1 MIKFLSDNWVNIL
14 LVLVG
19 TSALVIYKLQER
31 RKKIDAASLIVLQID
46 EMQQRL
52 REISTYIVDEQL
64 NATAFYE
71 SLPLMEENYW
81 GKYKHYFVRSMD
93 ATSYASLNQLYN
105 YVSGIQEQQLL
116 MKNLQKNSFIL
127 TQTLLMNMEAQ
138 LIGVGLGNSYGSIS
152 PAHIMSTMEN
162 MIPPNVTEED
172 RKNLQM
178 IVKQIIDNNPN
189 FDDNQFWNM
198 YRQKDERLKC
208 IINNRALSAYIPV
221 QIKISLDKIL
231 REYSMLEITGT
242 DGYQLLKRMSKK
254 KF

>member
-1 MIKFLSDNWVNIL
+1 MIKFLADNWVNIL

-31 RKKIDAASLIVLQID
+31 RKKIDAVSLIILQID
-46 EMQQRL
+46 EMQERL

-64 NATAFYE
+64 NTTAFYE

-138 LIGVGLGNSYGSIS
+138 LIGVGLGNSYGSVS
-152 PAHIMSTMEN
+152 PAQIASTMEN

-172 RKNLQM
+172 RNNLQM
-178 IVKQIIDNNPN
+178 IVKQIIEHNPN

-198 YRQKDERLKC
+198 YRQQDERLKG
-208 IINNRALSAYIPV
+208 IINNGALSPYIPV

-242 DGYQLLKRMSKK
+242 DGYQLLKKMSKN

>member
-1 MIKFLSDNWVNIL
+1 MADNWVNIL

-31 RKKIDAASLIVLQID
+31 RKKIDAASLIILQID
-46 EMQQRL
+46 EMQERL

-138 LIGVGLGNSYGSIS
+138 LIGVGLGNSYGSVS
-152 PAHIMSTMEN
+152 PARIASTMEN

-172 RKNLQM
+172 RNNLQM
-178 IVKQIIDNNPN
+178 IVKQIIEHNPN

-198 YRQKDERLKC
+198 YRQQDERLKG
-208 IINNRALSAYIPV
+208 IINNGALSPYIPV

-242 DGYQLLKRMSKK
+242 DGYQLLKKMSKK

>member
-1 MIKFLSDNWVNIL
+1 MSDNWVNIL

-152 PAHIMSTMEN
+152 PAHIMSTREN

-198 YRQKDERLKC
+198 YRQQDERLKC

>member
-1 MIKFLSDNWVNIL
+1 MIKFLADNWVNIL

-31 RKKIDAASLIVLQID
+31 RKKIDAASLIILQID
-46 EMQQRL
+46 EMQERL

-138 LIGVGLGNSYGSIS
+138 LIGVGLGNSYGSVS
-152 PAHIMSTMEN
+152 PARIASTMEN

-172 RKNLQM
+172 RNNLQM
-178 IVKQIIDNNPN
+178 IVKQIIEHNPN

-198 YRQKDERLKC
+198 YRQQDERLKG
-208 IINNRALSAYIPV
+208 IINNGALSPYIPV

-242 DGYQLLKRMSKK
+242 DGYQLLKKMSKK

>member
-1 MIKFLSDNWVNIL
+1 MIKFLADNWVNIL

-31 RKKIDAASLIVLQID
+31 RKKIDAASLIILQID
-46 EMQQRL
+46 EMQERL

-93 ATSYASLNQLYN
+93 AASYASLNQLYN

-138 LIGVGLGNSYGSIS
+138 LIGVGLGNSYGSVS
-152 PAHIMSTMEN
+152 PARIASTMEN

-172 RKNLQM
+172 RNNLQM
-178 IVKQIIDNNPN
+178 IVKQIIEHNPN

-198 YRQKDERLKC
+198 YRQQDERLKG
-208 IINNRALSAYIPV
+208 IINNGALSPYIPV

-242 DGYQLLKRMSKK
+242 DGYQLLKKMSKK